1 MKDFECKAIER
12 HCTGMIWTFIFSN
25 VSGYGIELFEKE
37 AKNHLGVMQIVTGG
51 VEQND
56 SMATKKEKV
65 NTFEK

>member
-1 MKDFECKAIER
+1 M
-12 HCTGMIWTFIFSN
+12 FIFSN

-56 SMATKKEKV
+56 SMATKKKKSEYIWEV
-65 NTFEK
+65 EARGRVCMSW

>member
-1 MKDFECKAIER
+1 MQGNRKTLYWND
-12 HCTGMIWTFIFSN
+12 MDFIFSN

-56 SMATKKEKV
+56 SMATKKK
-65 NTFEK
+65 KK

>member
-1 MKDFECKAIER
+1 
-12 HCTGMIWTFIFSN
+12 MIWTFIFSN

-37 AKNHLGVMQIVTGG
+37 AKNHLGVMQIVMGG